1 MNRLFLALVLGS
13 IVGCASVHEQAIK
26 EPVALSPACE
36 DPTGVAQAIIRF
48 VWPKLRSQKGS
59 PAALLYVQAFGQTPS
74 KEFIHALDQEKIII
88 KATTERKDS
97 DGVALWL
104 DRCRWRTDGIL
115 IVDASISFPNREGTW
130 RGFSLKKE
138 GNKWVVLGWEALPP
152 SV

>member
-1 MNRLFLALVLGS
+1 MNRLFLALLLGS
-13 IVGCASVHEQAIK
+13 IVGCASVYEQGNK
-26 EPVALSPACE
+26 EPVNLSPACE

-48 VWPKLRSQKGS
+48 VWPKLQSPKGS
-59 PAALLYVQAFGQTPS
+59 PALLYVQAFGQTPS
-74 KEFIHALDQEKIII
+74 KGFIHALDQEKIII

-115 IVDASISFPNREGTW
+115 IVDASISFPKSERTW